1 MKKLI
6 GFSLILVLLFGCLSG
21 CAFLENIGEKLT
33 EAVDENTES
42 PEKID
47 AMLLALAEGRA
58 DDAKALMHP
67 DKADEC
73 SDAIEQMITYLD
85 GRKVTDKKVVG
96 LSVNIA
102 ATTNGKTRQEAINY
116 YTTLDDGTILLV
128 SSLYVSDNAGVGF
141 TSFNLSIGL
150 N

>member
-6 GFSLILVLLFGCLSG
+6 GLSLILLLLFGCFTG
-21 CAFLENIGEKLT
+21 CAFLENISEKLT
-33 EAVDENTES
+33 EAVDENSES

-67 DKADEC
+67 DKADE
-73 SDAIEQMITYLD
+73 SADAIEQMITYID

-102 ATTNGKTRQEAINY
+102 ATTNGKTRQEAICY
-116 YTTLDDGTILLV
+116 LLTLDDGTTLTV
-128 SSLYVSDNAGVGF
+128 DSLYVSDNAGAGF
-141 TSFNLSIGL
+141 TSFKLSLGL

>member
-73 SDAIEQMITYLD
+73 SDAIEQMITYL
-85 GRKVTDKKVVG
+85 
-96 LSVNIA
+96 
-102 ATTNGKTRQEAINY
+102 
-116 YTTLDDGTILLV
+116 TLDDGTILLV
-128 SSLYVSDNAGVGF
+128 SSLYVSDNAGAGF
-141 TSFNLSIGL
+141 TSFKLSIGL